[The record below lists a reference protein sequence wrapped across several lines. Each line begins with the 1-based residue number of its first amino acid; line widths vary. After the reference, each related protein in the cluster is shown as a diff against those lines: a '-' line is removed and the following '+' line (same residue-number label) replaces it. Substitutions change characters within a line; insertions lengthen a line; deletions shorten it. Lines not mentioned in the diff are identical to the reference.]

1 VTETVLLRLVGAPEV
16 LHRGD
21 GYTLWHGGITDGPHG
36 LSLIVEVLDESGAR
50 RMTGDEWQSN
60 TQRRWPVELTATLPD
75 EHKARPHEII
85 EARSPHYY
93 RLICTFG
100 KFGRSLGPRPGPES
114 LQLEFVVHPLDIR
127 VVRPVIG
134 ADLDRVGLNT

>member
-1 VTETVLLRLVGAPEV
+1 MVNSTVLLRTLCGPEV

-21 GYTLWHGGITDGPHG
+21 GYTLWHGGVTDGPHG

-50 RMTGDEWQSN
+50 RMTSDDWQSSP
-60 TQRRWPVELTATLPD
+60 QRRWPVELTATVPG
-75 EHKARPHEII
+75 EEPARPHEII

-100 KFGRSLGPRPGPES
+100 KYGRSLGTRPGPDG
-114 LQLEFVVHPLDIR
+114 LHLEFVVHPLGFHVTRHI
-127 VVRPVIG
+127 
-134 ADLDRVGLNT
+134 